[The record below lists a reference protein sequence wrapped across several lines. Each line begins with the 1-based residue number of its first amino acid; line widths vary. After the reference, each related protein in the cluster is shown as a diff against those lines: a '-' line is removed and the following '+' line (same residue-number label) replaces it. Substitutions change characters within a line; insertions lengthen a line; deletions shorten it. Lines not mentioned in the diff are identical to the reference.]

1 MEIRWV
7 LVLLAIP
14 LAACAQSGAGDPAN
28 PNTPGA
34 TGRTVILGNNSTIA
48 GDAEATRLQRVW
60 GELGTSN

>member
-1 MEIRWV
+1 MKIRW
-7 LVLLAIP
+7 LFGLLAFP
-14 LAACAQSGAGDPAN
+14 LVGCAVAGSGDASN

-48 GDAEATRLQRVW
+48 GDAQATEMQRLW

>member
-1 MEIRWV
+1 MKIRWL
-7 LVLLAIP
+7 LVLLAVPIVG
-14 LAACAQSGAGDPAN
+14 CAQTGSGDAAN

-48 GDAEATRLQRVW
+48 GAAQATQMQRLW